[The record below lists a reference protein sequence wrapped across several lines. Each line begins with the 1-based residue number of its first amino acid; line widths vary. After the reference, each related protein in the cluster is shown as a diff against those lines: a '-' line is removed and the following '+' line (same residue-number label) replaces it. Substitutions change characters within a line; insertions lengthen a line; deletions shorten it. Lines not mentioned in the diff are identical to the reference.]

1 MANPIGATG
10 ATNPAVQTT
19 STSSPS
25 QTLGKDDFL
34 KLLVAQ
40 MRFQNP
46 MSPTDPTQF
55 MAQTAQF
62 TMIEKL
68 QNMEQSSSDAL
79 KAQQSTEAAAML
91 GQQVVATGPDGND
104 VTGIVT
110 GMRITSTG
118 PQLKVG
124 ALEIGLDAV
133 KEVDR
138 PTTTSPTTTAPTTTT
153 TTTPSTDPT
162 TPAV

>member
-25 QTLGKDDFL
+25 QTMGKDDFL

-62 TMIEKL
+62 TMVEKL
-68 QNMEQSSSDAL
+68 ENMEKASTSL
-79 KAQQSTEAAAML
+79 LNAQQATEATGML

-138 PTTTSPTTTAPTTTT
+138 PTTTPTTATT

>member
-1 MANPIGATG
+1 MAIDATT
-10 ATNPAVQTT
+10 AAAAAAASQTT
-19 STSSPS
+19 KPASAAT

-68 QNMEQSSSDAL
+68 QNMEQSSADSL
-79 KAQQSTEAAAML
+79 KAQQSAAATGML
-91 GQQVVATGPDGND
+91 GQQIVADGPDGKD
-104 VTGIVT
+104 ITGIVT

-118 PQLKVG
+118 PELKVG
-124 ALEIGLDAV
+124 DIEVALSAV

-138 PTTTSPTTTAPTTTT
+138 PTTTTS
-153 TTTPSTDPT
+153 TTTPSTTPS